1 MLQCIGRCHLCRIIK
16 TESLTAQKQQSTSFF
31 QAEKQLLSIVRVL
44 DAACASDIDVNACDD
59 FLTGAAKNLT
69 SSSNCKAEYDASQD
83 LVTLAYNML
92 SSYKVVQASTCL
104 QSPET
109 DTYCFA
115 SAVTNVTN
123 PTDAFFYFMPL
134 GSALPGGSAPSCG
147 WCTSQTMAI
156 FHASSAN
163 RHQLIS
169 ETYEGAAQQVNTIC
183 GPNFV
188 NSTLPEE
195 SFAIKNLAPPTSRII
210 ITTAVSAA
218 LLILG
223 SAWL

>member
-1 MLQCIGRCHLCRIIK
+1 M
-16 TESLTAQKQQSTSFF
+16 
-31 QAEKQLLSIVRVL
+31 RVL

-59 FLTGAAKNLT
+59 FLMGAAKNLT
-69 SSSNCKAEYDASQD
+69 SSSNCKTEYEANQE
-83 LVTLAYNML
+83 LVTIAYNAL
-92 SSYKVVQASTCL
+92 HSYKVVQASTCL
-104 QSPET
+104 QNPQT

-134 GSALPGGSAPSCG
+134 GSTLPGGSAPSCG

-163 RHQLIS
+163 RKQAIS
-169 ETYEGAAQQVNTIC
+169 DTYESAAQQVNTIC

-188 NSTLPEE
+188 NSTLPAE

-210 ITTAVSAA
+210 TTAASAA

>member
-1 MLQCIGRCHLCRIIK
+1 M
-16 TESLTAQKQQSTSFF
+16 
-31 QAEKQLLSIVRVL
+31 SIVRVL
-44 DAACASDIDVNACDD
+44 DAACASDIDVNACND

-69 SSSNCKAEYDASQD
+69 SSSNCKAEYDASQE

-92 SSYKVVQASTCL
+92 YSYKVVQASTCL
-104 QSPET
+104 QNPDT
-109 DTYCFA
+109 NTYCFA
-115 SAVTNVTN
+115 SAVTNITN

-134 GSALPGGSAPSCG
+134 GSMLPGGSAPSCG

-163 RHQLIS
+163 RHQPIS
-169 ETYEGAAQQVNTIC
+169 KTYESAAQQVNTIC

-195 SFAIKNLAPPTSRII
+195 SFAMKSLAPPTSRII
-210 ITTAVSAA
+210 TTAASAA